1 MGTWPQ
7 GRVTMP
13 DADRPVS
20 FAEDI
25 RPLFRDDDRDAMD
38 FAFDLWNVNDVRSNA
53 GAILERLQDGS
64 MPCDGEWSS
73 DEIDLFSR
81 WIATGMPD

>member
-1 MGTWPQ
+1 
-7 GRVTMP
+7 MP

>member
-1 MGTWPQ
+1 
-7 GRVTMP
+7 MP
-13 DADRPVS
+13 DAGRPPS

-25 RPLFRDDDRDAMD
+25 RPLFRADDRDAMD
-38 FAFDLWNVNDVRSNA
+38 FAFDLWDVDDVRSNA
-53 GAILERLQDGS
+53 AAILERLQDGS

-81 WIATGMPD
+81 WIAAGMPG

>member
-1 MGTWPQ
+1 
-7 GRVTMP
+7 MP

-25 RPLFRDDDRDAMD
+25 RPLFRADDREAMD
-38 FAFDLWNVNDVRSNA
+38 FAFDLWNVDDVRSNA
-53 GAILERLQDGS
+53 DAILERLQDGS

-73 DEIDLFSR
+73 EEIELFSR
-81 WIATGMPD
+81 WVATGTPD

>member
-1 MGTWPQ
+1 
-7 GRVTMP
+7 MP
-13 DADRPVS
+13 DVDRPVS

-25 RPLFRDDDRDAMD
+25 RPLFRADDRDAMD

-53 GAILERLQDGS
+53 RAILERLQDGS